1 MAAKGRK
8 CIKKERSQRSRI
20 LLRGQGRWW
29 TEKRPLDF
37 ETWRPSVDFAG
48 AVSVIRWGQKLDR
61 HGGGASSGS
70 EEMEAVSVGS

>member
-1 MAAKGRK
+1 M
-8 CIKKERSQRSRI
+8 
-20 LLRGQGRWW
+20 
-29 TEKRPLDF
+29 
-37 ETWRPSVDFAG
+37 DFAG